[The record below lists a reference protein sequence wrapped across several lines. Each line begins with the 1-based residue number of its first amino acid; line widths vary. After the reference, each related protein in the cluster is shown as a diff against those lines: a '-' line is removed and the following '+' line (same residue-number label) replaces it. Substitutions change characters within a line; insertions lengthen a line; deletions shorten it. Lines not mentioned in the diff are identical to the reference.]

1 MALPPNRP
9 SPDQGGARPGKGQGA
24 GAPPLVAPGA
34 PADEDEL
41 GAGPSA
47 LQRELAAERA
57 SYSGLARW
65 LILAGTLAAIALA
78 VNQLFNL
85 QLGGYVLISGMYLY
99 LLAAIFLSLTFVC
112 FRHSQAPRTS
122 TFEAFVAAGLAAA
135 VIAYSTVSVVRYL
148 ALLGWLPEAVATTR
162 IFTVPTFQS
171 AESWLQIL
179 FLALFAAFAVWLA
192 LSIRGRAVHQGSVPW
207 FDWLLTALALVVC
220 GFFVWTADDSL
231 EGGWEYAA
239 PVEAVWFSV
248 ALYLM
253 ILEATRR
260 AGGFVLFLIV
270 LTFSLYPTFAS
281 HVPDPLSGFQSPFLD
296 VIPFFMISSEASFG
310 IPMGAFGTLVIGF
323 ILFGA
328 ILQFTGGGRFFNDL
342 ALAMVGQYRGG
353 AAKVAIFASGFMG
366 SMSGSVISNVLT
378 TGAVSIPAMK
388 KTGFSPRYAA
398 ATEACA
404 STGGVLMP
412 PIMGATAFVMASW
425 LSRPYVE
432 IMLAAAIP
440 SVLYYFGLFA
450 QIDAYSARRGLKG
463 MARDALPRM
472 LATLKT
478 GWIYIF
484 VFAVLI
490 FLMVAFRWETRA
502 PFYAIVL
509 LLIANQIMSGHRF
522 TLTSFLD
529 MIVSVG
535 RTLAELTAVLL
546 GIGMIVGA
554 FQATGLTGPL
564 ATELI
569 FLAGD
574 SVFMLLV
581 MGAITSFIFGMGMTV
596 TACYIFLA
604 VVLAPALVQGGLNE
618 LAVHLFILYWG
629 MVSYITPPVALGAF
643 AAASM
648 AGASPMKTG
657 LEAMRLGGV
666 IYIAPFF
673 FVLNP
678 ALIGEG
684 PAAEVIVVVICAL
697 IGVWFLS
704 AAMQAYLA
712 FVGPFPYTATG
723 YAMRG
728 VLALT
733 ALMIAAPAGG
743 VFGFGHAE
751 ITVAG
756 FILALVP
763 IAYVWRLGRLAP
775 A

>member
-1 MALPPNRP
+1 MSDPREDRP
-9 SPDQGGARPGKGQGA
+9 TQTGPGQ
-24 GAPPLVAPGA
+24 PPLVAPGA
-34 PADEDEL
+34 VTAPDAFRSGPA
-41 GAGPSA
+41 A

-57 SYSGLARW
+57 SYAGVPRW
-65 LILAGTLAAIALA
+65 LIIFGTVLAIGLA

-85 QLGGYVLISGMYLY
+85 RVGGFVLISGMYLY
-99 LLAAIFLSLTFVC
+99 VLAGIFLALTFIC
-112 FRHSQAPRTS
+112 FRHSQAARTPA
-122 TFEAFVAAGLAAA
+122 FEAVVSGIIIAAILSYCIVTALRFA
-135 VIAYSTVSVVRYL
+135 
-148 ALLGWLPEAVATTR
+148 ALLGWLPSPVATTR
-162 IFTVPTFQS
+162 IFTVPDVGS
-171 AESWLQIL
+171 AEGWLQL
-179 FLALFAAFAVWLA
+179 VCLSVFAVFAIWLA
-192 LSIRGRAVHQGSVPW
+192 LSLRGREVPQARVPW
-207 FDWLLTALALVVC
+207 FDWLLAAVAV
-220 GFFVWTADDSL
+220 GVSAFFVLTADDSL
-231 EGGWEYAA
+231 ERGWEYAP
-239 PVEAVWFSV
+239 PVEAIWFSV
-248 ALYLM
+248 ALYLL

-260 AGGFVLFLIV
+260 AGGLVLFLIV
-270 LTFSLYPTFAS
+270 LVFSLYPTFAS

-328 ILQFTGGGRFFNDL
+328 ILQYTGGGRFFNDL
-342 ALAMVGQYRGG
+342 ALSMVGQYRGG

-388 KTGFSPRYAA
+388 RSGFSPRYAA

-425 LSRPYVE
+425 LARPYVE

-440 SVLYYFGLFA
+440 SLLYYFGLFA
-450 QIDAYSARRGLKG
+450 QIDAYAARRGLKG
-463 MARDALPRM
+463 MARETLPRVW
-472 LATLKT
+472 ATLKT

-484 VFAVLI
+484 VFGFLI
-490 FLMVAFRWETRA
+490 FLMVVFRWETRA

-509 LLIANQIMSGHRF
+509 LLIANQIMRGHRF
-522 TLTSFLD
+522 TLRTFMD

-574 SVFMLLV
+574 SVVMLLL
-581 MGAITSFIFGMGMTV
+581 MGALTSFIFGMGMTV

-604 VVLAPALVQGGLNE
+604 VVLAPALVQGGLNV

-684 PAAEVIVVVICAL
+684 PWLEVVIVLACAL
-697 IGVWFLS
+697 IGVWFLA
-704 AAMQAYLA
+704 AAMQAYVAWL
-712 FVGPFPYTATG
+712 GPFPYTPAG
-723 YAMRG
+723 YVMRAI
-728 VLALT
+728 LALS
-733 ALMIAAPAGG
+733 ALAIAAPAGG
-743 VFGFGHAE
+743 AFGIGHFE
-751 ITVAG
+751 LTIAG
-756 FILALVP
+756 FVVSLLPLAY
-763 IAYVWRLGRLAP
+763 AWHQGRLAL